1 MNMMNRM
8 VEGRAHRREIDM
20 LLELTYVPAPF
31 HRLRAYAH
39 DSTQQTN

>member
-20 LLELTYVPAPF
+20 LLELTYVFIYPF
-31 HRLRAYAH
+31 DTSILISFTA
-39 DSTQQTN
+39 NK

>member
-20 LLELTYVPAPF
+20 LLELTYVSARF
-31 HRLRAYAH
+31 HRLLANTH
-39 DSTQQTN
+39 NSMQQTN